1 MLIAYIISFS
11 IIYILFKWGWNRS
24 LQKKT
29 NTASYQAENISVIIP
44 FRNEIKNL
52 NSLKESIL
60 QLSSLPLEF
69 IWVNDHSDDNS
80 LNILTNLPPNHTVVS
95 LDTNEKGKKA
105 AIRKGIKISQGT
117 YILTWDADIIVPNH
131 YFKTLEQTKVS
142 ELSILPV
149 RMKGSTFI
157 EILYELDY
165 YFLNSIN
172 ISVSGFY
179 YPIVASGANL
189 LFNKSTFLNIDSFD
203 THKKIASGDDQFLLA
218 DFKKHNKEIQTIT
231 DSNLVVETQSPISLK
246 EFFHQRLRWISK
258 STHTIDTTTTWISF
272 IGSIYTI
279 GFVALLFT
287 DYWIEILIIKLLFDF
302 LIFIPFLGIV
312 QRKKISWTLPIFT
325 LFYPLYFVLIGV
337 LIIVVKPIWK
347 ERT

>member
-1 MLIAYIISFS
+1 MLIAYIVSFS
-11 IIYILFKWGWNRS
+11 SIYILFKWGWNRS
-24 LQKKT
+24 LQKKIH
-29 NTASYQAENISVIIP
+29 TAKYQAENISVIIP

-231 DSNLVVETQSPISLK
+231 DSNLVVETHTPESL
-246 EFFHQRLRWISK
+246 
-258 STHTIDTTTTWISF
+258 
-272 IGSIYTI
+272 
-279 GFVALLFT
+279 
-287 DYWIEILIIKLLFDF
+287 
-302 LIFIPFLGIV
+302 
-312 QRKKISWTLPIFT
+312 
-325 LFYPLYFVLIGV
+325 PLA
-337 LIIVVKPIWK
+337 
-347 ERT
+347 T